1 MLRTKISEDMKTAM
15 RAKEMRKV
23 ATLRLVI
30 AALKDQEI
38 NQRTVDGAEEL
49 TDQNI
54 MQTLTKM
61 VRQRR
66 DSIQMYEE
74 GGRIDLA
81 EQEREEISVIE
92 AYLPQPMTEDE
103 IVAAVNA
110 VVADS
115 GAEGLKDM
123 GKCMGVLKQKFLG
136 RMDMSVASKH
146 LKATLS

>member
-123 GKCMGVLKQKFLG
+123 GKCMGALKQKYVG

-146 LKATLS
+146 LKAALS

>member
-123 GKCMGVLKQKFLG
+123 GKCMGALKQKFVG

-146 LKATLS
+146 LKAALS